1 MMRSGQAATLPSFT
15 KMVSRSR
22 LLLGA
27 LVLCSAIAAA
37 QSLSPPPSRL
47 LQEAINLMETKGD
60 YPAALRLFEQIA
72 KESDR
77 NLAAR
82 ALLYA
87 GSCYE
92 KLGKHAQST
101 YQRLIRDFADQP
113 AIVAAAR
120 SRLAALTPAEASH
133 ASNGMAAHRVWAGP
147 GLDFA
152 ALSPD
157 GHRLSGTDWTTGD
170 LAVIDLESKQ
180 QRHLT
185 KKGTWFD
192 SSEHAYSSVYS
203 PDGKDIAYVW
213 MNAEGALEV
222 RIIGADG
229 AGSRLFY
236 RNPELSFLDLAEWS
250 SDGRQILC
258 TLTRTD
264 GRKQVALLSVGDGS
278 AQVLKTF
285 DWRGPLKASLSPDG
299 RYVAYDFPQ
308 ADGSLDRD
316 VFLLSTR
323 GSHEAVLVEHPAND
337 FFPIWTADGN
347 RILFTS
353 DRTGTFG
360 IWALSVVDGN
370 PQGPPELLRADM
382 GKTWPM
388 RFARGDSYFYGVQTM
403 MKDVYVA
410 KLDPATGK
418 VVSPPAQAS
427 RRLVGA
433 NTWPEWSRDGK
444 LLAFVTN
451 RTPGAGDL
459 LALSILS
466 LETDKQ
472 EDLFPQM
479 TWISRLRW
487 SPDGRSLLA
496 NGRNERGRGGLYR
509 IDAQTGE
516 VSAVVQSKGA
526 GFPRQSA
533 WSPDGR
539 TIYYTGD
546 GIMARD
552 LSTGLERQVR
562 SGASN
567 FALSPDGRSMAVA
580 RDDAATKSSVMEI
593 VALEDGRS
601 RELLRVA
608 HDGAFDHDFCWTA
621 DGRFLLWS
629 RHRGAK
635 GELWRIAVESGESK
649 PLGLTME
656 GLSEVRAHPDGRRI
670 AFAAG
675 EFHAEIW
682 AMEHF
687 LPPPEP
693 PRTASER

>member
-1 MMRSGQAATLPSFT
+1 VSKSG
-15 KMVSRSR
+15 

-27 LVLCSAIAAA
+27 LVLCGAVSAA
-37 QSLSPPPSRL
+37 QNPPARL
-47 LQEAINLMETKGD
+47 FQEAIHLMETKGD

-72 KESDR
+72 KGSDR

-82 ALLYA
+82 SLLYA

-92 KLGKHAQST
+92 KLGKREAQQA

-113 AIVAAAR
+113 AIVTAAR
-120 SRLAALTPAEASH
+120 ARLAALTPAEVFHFS
-133 ASNGMAAHRVWAGP
+133 SGMAAHRVWAGP
-147 GLDFA
+147 GLDFGVG
-152 ALSPD
+152 LSPD
-157 GHRLSGTDWTTGD
+157 GRRLSFADWTTGD
-170 LAVIDLESKQ
+170 LATIDLESKQ
-180 QRHLT
+180 KRSLT

-192 SSEHAYSSVYS
+192 SSEHAYSSAYS
-203 PDGKDIAYVW
+203 PDGKQIAYVW
-213 MNAEGALEV
+213 MNGEGALEV
-222 RIIGADG
+222 RTIGADG
-229 AGSRLFY
+229 AGLRILY
-236 RNPELSFLDLAEWS
+236 RNTEISFVDLAEWS

-258 TLTRTD
+258 RFNRTD
-264 GRKQVALLSVGDGS
+264 GRKQIALLSVGDGS
-278 AQVLKTF
+278 AQILKTF

-299 RYVAYDFPQ
+299 RYVAYDLPQ
-308 ADGSLDRD
+308 RDGSLDRD

-323 GSHEAVLVEHPAND
+323 GSHEVVLVEHAAND
-337 FFPIWTADGN
+337 FFPIWTAGGN
-347 RILFTS
+347 RIVFTS

-360 IWALSVVDGN
+360 IWALWVGDGN

-388 RFARGDSYFYGVQTM
+388 RFARGDSYYYALQTM

-410 KLDPATGK
+410 ELDPATGK
-418 VVSPPAQAS
+418 VVSQPAQAS

-433 NTWPEWSRDGK
+433 NTWPEWSPDGK

-466 LETDKQ
+466 LETGKQ
-472 EDLFPQM
+472 EDLFPRM
-479 TWISRLRW
+479 TWMSRLRW

-496 NGRNERGRGGLYR
+496 NGRDERGRGGLYR
-509 IDAQTGE
+509 IDVKTGE
-516 VSAVVQSKGA
+516 VSSVVQSKDQI
-526 GFPRQSA
+526 FPRQSA

-539 TIYYTGD
+539 TTYYMGGG
-546 GIMARD
+546 GIIARD
-552 LSTGLERQVR
+552 LSTALERQIR
-562 SGASN
+562 SGASD
-567 FALSPDGRSMAVA
+567 FALSPDGRSMAVP
-580 RDDAATKSSVMEI
+580 RVDVATKSSVMEI

-601 RELLRVA
+601 RELFREA
-608 HDGAFDHDFCWTA
+608 GSGAFGHGFCWTA

-629 RHRGAK
+629 RDRGAK
-635 GELWRIAVESGESK
+635 RELWRTAIENGESQ
-649 PLGLTME
+649 PLGLAME
-656 GLSEVRAHPDGRRI
+656 ALSEVRAHPDGRRI

-693 PRTASER
+693 SQTASER